1 VNKLIGIVGDV
12 AAVVGI
18 LVCVLSGAA
27 RLVGTYG
34 IAGVGTAAL
43 FMFGIGIMVF
53 ACLAKLHLLTM
64 RAKGG

>member
-1 VNKLIGIVGDV
+1 VNKLIGIVGDA

-18 LVCVLSGAA
+18 LVCVISGAA

-34 IAGVGTAAL
+34 IAGVGASAL

-64 RAKGG
+64 RANGG